1 MRSECWL
8 AARMPLRETAS
19 VGVSIAAAD
28 VRLSSHS
35 HSWFPAA
42 RASREDRLPAPRAQ
56 ADEPERCYRNSW
68 LVSASGL
75 AACRAGGRAPEQFLR
90 LERNLHR
97 GRDVRGGIRLDH
109 GKEPPLVLH

>member
-1 MRSECWL
+1 MRLGCWQI
-8 AARMPLRETAS
+8 ARMPLRETAS

-56 ADEPERCYRNSW
+56 AGEPEHCYRNSW

-75 AACRAGGRAPEQFLR
+75 AACRTGGRTPEQFLR
-90 LERNLHR
+90 LEQDFDR
-97 GRDVRGGIRLDH
+97 GRDVRGGIRLNH